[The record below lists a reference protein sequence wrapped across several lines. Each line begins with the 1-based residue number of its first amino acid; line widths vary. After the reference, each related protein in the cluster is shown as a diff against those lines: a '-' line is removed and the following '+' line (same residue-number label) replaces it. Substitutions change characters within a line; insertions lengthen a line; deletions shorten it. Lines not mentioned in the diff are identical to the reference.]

1 MLKHLEIKNYAL
13 IEHLSID
20 FSEGFSVLTG
30 ETGSGKS
37 IIMGAL
43 ALVLG
48 QRADSKTIQE
58 GKQKCVVE
66 ATFEIKDYGLEHFF
80 EANYLDFEN
89 EIIVRREV
97 QDSGKSRA
105 FINDTPTTLNTLK
118 ELTSQLID
126 IHSQHENLL
135 LTKDSFLLDIV
146 DSVAKNKLLKKDFFE
161 KYTTYKKNLSEFSD
175 LKENAEKIK
184 ADRDYAEFQ
193 FNQLLDAKLQEN
205 EQESLETELAILN
218 HTEEIKN
225 ALSGIYDFFE
235 GEQQNSLSK
244 LRELENQ
251 LKRIEQYSP
260 ALMELSNRMESCR
273 IELKD
278 ISGETENL
286 LNTTDFNPNRKA
298 EIEERLNTIYSL
310 QQKHRVDSVA
320 ELLILQNKFEQKL
333 QQIDSF
339 DAELEMLQK
348 KVGES
353 FDVMQK
359 TAELLTQKRKS
370 VCEEI
375 SKMIEEKLLLLGMP
389 NSQFEV
395 SISEKNEFSPSGKDN
410 VEFLFTANKNGK
422 LKPITDIASGGE
434 MSRVMLSIKSLLIS
448 KSYLPTIIFDEID
461 TGVSGEIA
469 HRMGEIMASIAE
481 TTQVISITHLP
492 QIASKGTS
500 HFKVYKFDNEL
511 TTITNIVKLSEEERI
526 LEVAEL
532 LSGKN
537 PSQAAIENAKELLF
551 KA

>member
-20 FSEGFSVLTG
+20 FSHGFSVLTG

-48 QRADSKTIQE
+48 QRADAKTIQD
-58 GKQKCVVE
+58 GKQKCIVE
-66 ATFEIKDYGLEHFF
+66 ATFRIDDYGLEPFF
-80 EANYLDFEN
+80 DANDLDFEN

-97 QDSGKSRA
+97 QDNGKSRA

-146 DSVAKNKLLKKDFFE
+146 DSVAKNKSHKKDFFE
-161 KYTTYKKNLSEFSD
+161 KYTTYKKNLSAFSE

-184 ADRDYAEFQ
+184 ADRDYAQFQ
-193 FNQLLDAKLQEN
+193 FEQLSSAKLQEN
-205 EQESLETELAILN
+205 EQESLESELAMLN

-225 ALSGIYDFFE
+225 ALSNILDFLE

-244 LRELENQ
+244 LREFENQ

-260 ALMELSNRMESCR
+260 ALKELSTRLESCR

-278 ISGETENL
+278 ISGETETF
-286 LNTTDFNPNRKA
+286 LNSSDYNPNKKA
-298 EIEERLNTIYSL
+298 EIEERLNLIYSL

-320 ELLILQNKFEQKL
+320 DLLDLQNDFEQKL

-339 DAELEMLQK
+339 DSELESLQK
-348 KVGES
+348 KVSES
-353 FDVMQK
+353 FELMQE
-359 TAELLTQKRKS
+359 AANVLTKKRKS
-370 VCEEI
+370 VCLEI

-395 SISEKNEFSPSGKDN
+395 SVNEKNDFSPSGKDI
-410 VEFLFTANKNGK
+410 VEFLFTANKNGR
-422 LKPITDIASGGE
+422 LKPITEIASGGE
-434 MSRVMLSIKSLLIS
+434 MSRVMLSIKSLLLS
-448 KSYLPTIIFDEID
+448 KSDLPTIIFDEID

-469 HRMGEIMASIAE
+469 HRMGEIMAEIAK

-500 HFKVYKFDNEL
+500 HFKVYKFDNEQ
-511 TTITNIVKLSEEERI
+511 TTITNIVELSDKERI
-526 LEVAEL
+526 LEIAEL

-537 PSQAAIENAKELLF
+537 PSQAAIDNARELLC
-551 KA
+551 KV

>member
-20 FSEGFSVLTG
+20 FSHGFSVLTG

-48 QRADSKTIQE
+48 QRADAKTIQD
-58 GKQKCVVE
+58 GKQKCIVE
-66 ATFEIKDYGLEHFF
+66 ATFRIDDYGLEPFF
-80 EANYLDFEN
+80 DANDLDFEN

-97 QDSGKSRA
+97 QDNGKSRA

-146 DSVAKNKLLKKDFFE
+146 DSVAKNKSHKKDFFE
-161 KYTTYKKNLSEFSD
+161 KYTTYKKNLSAFSE

-184 ADRDYAEFQ
+184 ADRDYAQFQ
-193 FNQLLDAKLQEN
+193 FEQLSSAKLQEN
-205 EQESLETELAILN
+205 EQESLESELAMLN

-225 ALSGIYDFFE
+225 ALSNILDFLE

-244 LRELENQ
+244 LREFENQ

-260 ALMELSNRMESCR
+260 ALKELSTRLESCR

-278 ISGETENL
+278 ISGETETF
-286 LNTTDFNPNRKA
+286 LNSTDYNPNKKA
-298 EIEERLNTIYSL
+298 EIEERLNLIYSL

-320 ELLILQNKFEQKL
+320 DLLDLQNDFEQKL

-339 DAELEMLQK
+339 DSELESLQK
-348 KVGES
+348 KVSES
-353 FDVMQK
+353 FELMQE
-359 TAELLTQKRKS
+359 AANVLTKKRKS
-370 VCEEI
+370 VCLEI

-395 SISEKNEFSPSGKDN
+395 SVNEKNDFSPSGKDI
-410 VEFLFTANKNGK
+410 VEFLFTANKNGR
-422 LKPITDIASGGE
+422 LKPITEIASGGE
-434 MSRVMLSIKSLLIS
+434 MSRVMLSIKSLLLS
-448 KSYLPTIIFDEID
+448 KSDLPTIIFDEID

-469 HRMGEIMASIAE
+469 HRMGEIMAEIAK

-500 HFKVYKFDNEL
+500 HFKVYKFDNEQ
-511 TTITNIVKLSEEERI
+511 TTITNIVELSDKERI
-526 LEVAEL
+526 LEIAEL

-537 PSQAAIENAKELLF
+537 PSQAAIDNARELLC
-551 KA
+551 KV

>member
-80 EANYLDFEN
+80 EANDLDFEN

-118 ELTSQLID
+118 ELTSRLID

>member
-20 FSEGFSVLTG
+20 FSHGFSVLTG

-48 QRADSKTIQE
+48 QRADAKTIQD
-58 GKQKCVVE
+58 GKQKCIVE
-66 ATFEIKDYGLEHFF
+66 ATFRIDDYGLEPFF
-80 EANYLDFEN
+80 DANDLDFEN

-97 QDSGKSRA
+97 QDNGKSRA

-146 DSVAKNKLLKKDFFE
+146 DSVAKNKSHKKDFFE
-161 KYTTYKKNLSEFSD
+161 KYTTYKKNLSAFSE
-175 LKENAEKIK
+175 LKENAEKTK
-184 ADRDYAEFQ
+184 ADRDYAQFQ
-193 FNQLLDAKLQEN
+193 FEQLSSAKLQEN
-205 EQESLETELAILN
+205 EQESLESELAMLN

-225 ALSGIYDFFE
+225 ALSNILDFLE

-244 LRELENQ
+244 LREFENQ

-260 ALMELSNRMESCR
+260 ALKELSTRLESCR

-278 ISGETENL
+278 ISGETETF
-286 LNTTDFNPNRKA
+286 LNSTDYNPNKKA
-298 EIEERLNTIYSL
+298 EIEERLNLIYSL

-320 ELLILQNKFEQKL
+320 DLLDLQNDFEQKL

-339 DAELEMLQK
+339 DSELESLQK
-348 KVGES
+348 KVSES
-353 FDVMQK
+353 FELMQE
-359 TAELLTQKRKS
+359 AANVLTKKRKS
-370 VCEEI
+370 VCLEI

-395 SISEKNEFSPSGKDN
+395 SVNEKNDFSPSGKDI
-410 VEFLFTANKNGK
+410 VEFLFTANKNGR
-422 LKPITDIASGGE
+422 LKPITEIASGGE
-434 MSRVMLSIKSLLIS
+434 MSRVMLSIKSLLLS
-448 KSYLPTIIFDEID
+448 KSDLPTIIFDEID

-469 HRMGEIMASIAE
+469 HRMGEIMAEIAK

-500 HFKVYKFDNEL
+500 HFKVYKFDNEQ
-511 TTITNIVKLSEEERI
+511 TTITNIVELSDKERI
-526 LEVAEL
+526 LEIAEL

-537 PSQAAIENAKELLF
+537 PSQAAIDNARELLC
-551 KA
+551 KV

>member
-80 EANYLDFEN
+80 EANDLDFEN

-320 ELLILQNKFEQKL
+320 ELLILQNKCEQKL

>member
-20 FSEGFSVLTG
+20 FSHGFSVLTG

-48 QRADSKTIQE
+48 QRADAKTIQD
-58 GKQKCVVE
+58 GKQKCIVE
-66 ATFEIKDYGLEHFF
+66 ATFRIDDYGLEPFF
-80 EANYLDFEN
+80 DANDLDFEN

-97 QDSGKSRA
+97 QDNGKSRA

-146 DSVAKNKLLKKDFFE
+146 DSVAKNKSHKKDFFE
-161 KYTTYKKNLSEFSD
+161 KYTTYKKNLSAFSE

-184 ADRDYAEFQ
+184 ADRDYAQFQ
-193 FNQLLDAKLQEN
+193 FEQLSSAKLQEN
-205 EQESLETELAILN
+205 EQESLESELAMLN

-225 ALSGIYDFFE
+225 ALSNILDFLE

-244 LRELENQ
+244 LREFENQ

-260 ALMELSNRMESCR
+260 ALKELSTRLESCR

-278 ISGETENL
+278 ISGETETF
-286 LNTTDFNPNRKA
+286 LNSTDYNPNKKA
-298 EIEERLNTIYSL
+298 EIEERLNLIYSL

-320 ELLILQNKFEQKL
+320 DLLDLQNDFEQKL

-339 DAELEMLQK
+339 DSELESLQK
-348 KVGES
+348 KVSES
-353 FDVMQK
+353 FELMQE
-359 TAELLTQKRKS
+359 AANVLTKKRKS
-370 VCEEI
+370 VCFEI

-395 SISEKNEFSPSGKDN
+395 SVNEKNDFSPSGKDI
-410 VEFLFTANKNGK
+410 VEFLFTANKNGR
-422 LKPITDIASGGE
+422 LKPITEIASGGE
-434 MSRVMLSIKSLLIS
+434 MSRVMLSIKSLLLS
-448 KSYLPTIIFDEID
+448 KSDLPTIIFDEID

-469 HRMGEIMASIAE
+469 HRMGEIMAEIAK

-500 HFKVYKFDNEL
+500 HFKVYKFDNEQ
-511 TTITNIVKLSEEERI
+511 TTITNIVELSDKERI
-526 LEVAEL
+526 LEIAEL

-537 PSQAAIENAKELLF
+537 PSQAAIDNARELLC
-551 KA
+551 KV

>member
-48 QRADSKTIQE
+48 ERADSKTIQE

-80 EANYLDFEN
+80 EANDLDFEN

-135 LTKDSFLLDIV
+135 LTKDFFLLDIV

-339 DAELEMLQK
+339 DAELELLQK

>member
-80 EANYLDFEN
+80 EANDLDFEN

-135 LTKDSFLLDIV
+135 LTKDFFLLDIV

>member
-20 FSEGFSVLTG
+20 FSNGFSVLTG

-48 QRADSKTIQE
+48 QRADSRTIQD

-66 ATFEIKDYGLEHFF
+66 ATFKINDYDLKSFF
-80 EANYLDFEN
+80 EENDLDFEE

-97 QDSGKSRA
+97 QENGKSRA

-146 DSVAKNKLLKKDFFE
+146 DSVAKTKVLKKDFFE
-161 KYTTYKKNLSEFSD
+161 KYTYYRKVYTEFSD

-184 ADRDYAEFQ
+184 ADRDYALFQ
-193 FNQLLDAKLQEN
+193 FNQLSDAKLKEN
-205 EQESLETELAILN
+205 EQENLETELSMLN

-225 ALSGIYDFFE
+225 ALSGIFDFLE

-251 LKRIEQYSP
+251 VKRVEQYSP
-260 ALMELSNRMESCR
+260 TLGELANRLESCR

-278 ISGETENL
+278 ISAESETL
-286 LNTTDFNPNRKA
+286 LNITDFNPNKKA
-298 EIEERLNTIYSL
+298 EIEERLNLIYSL
-310 QQKHRVDSVA
+310 QQKHRVTSIDD
-320 ELLILQNKFEQKL
+320 LLKLQSDFEQKL
-333 QQIDSF
+333 HQIDSF
-339 DAELEMLQK
+339 DTNLENLQK
-348 KVGES
+348 KVNEA
-353 FDVMQK
+353 FALVQDAAK
-359 TAELLTQKRKS
+359 LLSEKRKS

-375 SKMIEEKLLLLGMP
+375 SKMIEEKLVLLGMP

-395 SISEKNEFSPSGKDN
+395 SINEKNDFSPSGKDA
-410 VEFLFTANKNGK
+410 VEFLFTANKNGS

-469 HRMGEIMASIAE
+469 HRMGEIMASIAQ

-492 QIASKGTS
+492 QIASKGTT
-500 HFKVYKFDNEL
+500 HYKVYKFDNEQA
-511 TTITNIVKLSEEERI
+511 TITNIIELSREERI
-526 LEVAEL
+526 LEIAEL

-537 PSQAAIENAKELLF
+537 PSQAAIENAKELLGER
-551 KA
+551 

>member
-80 EANYLDFEN
+80 EANDLDFEN

-205 EQESLETELAILN
+205 EQESLETELVILN

-359 TAELLTQKRKS
+359 TAELLTQKRIS

>member
-20 FSEGFSVLTG
+20 FSHGFSVLTG

-48 QRADSKTIQE
+48 QRADAKTIQE

-66 ATFEIKDYGLEHFF
+66 ATFRIDDYGLETFF
-80 EANYLDFEN
+80 DTNDLDFEN

-97 QDSGKSRA
+97 QENGKSRA

-146 DSVAKNKLLKKDFFE
+146 DSVAKNKLQKKDFFE
-161 KYTTYKKNLSEFSD
+161 KYTTYKRNLSVFSE

-184 ADRDYAEFQ
+184 ADRDYAQFQ
-193 FNQLLDAKLQEN
+193 FDQLSSAKLQEN
-205 EQESLETELAILN
+205 EQESLESELAILN

-225 ALSGIYDFFE
+225 ALSNILDFLE
-235 GEQQNSLSK
+235 NEQQNPLSK
-244 LRELENQ
+244 LREFENQ

-260 ALMELSNRMESCR
+260 ALRELSNRLESCR

-286 LNTTDFNPNRKA
+286 LSSTDYNPNKKV
-298 EIEERLNTIYSL
+298 EIEERLNLIYSL
-310 QQKHRVDSVA
+310 QQKHRVDSIA
-320 ELLILQNKFEQKL
+320 ALLNLQNNFEKKL

-339 DAELEMLQK
+339 DSELESLQK
-348 KVGES
+348 KVSES
-353 FDVMQK
+353 FELMQE
-359 TAELLTQKRKS
+359 AANVLTKKRKS
-370 VCEEI
+370 VCHEI

-395 SISEKNEFSPSGKDN
+395 SVNEKNDFSPSGKDI
-410 VEFLFTANKNGK
+410 VEFLFTANKNGR
-422 LKPITDIASGGE
+422 LKPLSEIASGGE
-434 MSRVMLSIKSLLIS
+434 MSRVMLSIKSLLLS
-448 KSYLPTIIFDEID
+448 KSDLPTIIFDEID

-469 HRMGEIMASIAE
+469 HRMGEIMAEIAK
-481 TTQVISITHLP
+481 TTQVISISHLP

-500 HFKVYKFDNEL
+500 HFKVYKFDNEQ
-511 TTITNIVKLSEEERI
+511 TTITNIVELSDKERI
-526 LEVAEL
+526 LEIAEL

-537 PSQAAIENAKELLF
+537 PSQAAIENAKELLC
-551 KA
+551 KV

>member
-80 EANYLDFEN
+80 EANDLDFEN

-184 ADRDYAEFQ
+184 
-193 FNQLLDAKLQEN
+193 
-205 EQESLETELAILN
+205 
-218 HTEEIKN
+218 
-225 ALSGIYDFFE
+225 
-235 GEQQNSLSK
+235 
-244 LRELENQ
+244 RELRN
-251 LKRIEQYSP
+251 
-260 ALMELSNRMESCR
+260 
-273 IELKD
+273 
-278 ISGETENL
+278 
-286 LNTTDFNPNRKA
+286 
-298 EIEERLNTIYSL
+298 
-310 QQKHRVDSVA
+310 
-320 ELLILQNKFEQKL
+320 
-333 QQIDSF
+333 
-339 DAELEMLQK
+339 
-348 KVGES
+348 
-353 FDVMQK
+353 
-359 TAELLTQKRKS
+359 
-370 VCEEI
+370 
-375 SKMIEEKLLLLGMP
+375 
-389 NSQFEV
+389 
-395 SISEKNEFSPSGKDN
+395 
-410 VEFLFTANKNGK
+410 
-422 LKPITDIASGGE
+422 
-434 MSRVMLSIKSLLIS
+434 
-448 KSYLPTIIFDEID
+448 YLP
-461 TGVSGEIA
+461 
-469 HRMGEIMASIAE
+469 
-481 TTQVISITHLP
+481 
-492 QIASKGTS
+492 
-500 HFKVYKFDNEL
+500 
-511 TTITNIVKLSEEERI
+511 
-526 LEVAEL
+526 
-532 LSGKN
+532 
-537 PSQAAIENAKELLF
+537 
-551 KA
+551 

>member
-80 EANYLDFEN
+80 EANDLDFEN

-286 LNTTDFNPNRKA
+286 LNTTDFNPNRKE

>member
-80 EANYLDFEN
+80 EANDLDFEN

-97 QDSGKSRA
+97 QDGGKSRA

-551 KA
+551 NA

>member
-80 EANYLDFEN
+80 EANDLDFEN

-286 LNTTDFNPNRKA
+286 LNTTDFNPNRKE

-537 PSQAAIENAKELLF
+537 P
-551 KA
+551 

>member
-80 EANYLDFEN
+80 EANDLDFEN

-359 TAELLTQKRKS
+359 TAESLTQKRKS

>member
-80 EANYLDFEN
+80 EANDLDFEN

-286 LNTTDFNPNRKA
+286 LNTTDFNPNRKE

-370 VCEEI
+370 FCEEI

>member
-80 EANYLDFEN
+80 EANDLDFEN

>member
-80 EANYLDFEN
+80 EANDLDFEN

-434 MSRVMLSIKSLLIS
+434 MSRFMLSIKSLLIS

>member
-80 EANYLDFEN
+80 EANDLDFEN

-469 HRMGEIMASIAE
+469 HRMGGIMASIAE